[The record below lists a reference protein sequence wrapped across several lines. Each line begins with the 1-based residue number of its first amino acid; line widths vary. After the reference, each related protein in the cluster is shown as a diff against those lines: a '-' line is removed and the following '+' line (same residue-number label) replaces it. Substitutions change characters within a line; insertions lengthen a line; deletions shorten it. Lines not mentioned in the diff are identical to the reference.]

1 MRRTGF
7 YFTIAAAVLL
17 FIIQGCA
24 KTDVPKQ
31 NEADKF
37 IISGAGGDVSV
48 TIAELIKDYKPVTMT
63 VTSVNSSG
71 EKNQLKVTG
80 ALFKDVL
87 KSKGIDPA
95 SFSTVRTISGDSY
108 SIEIPEEI
116 ISAREIVLVYKIDG
130 EFLNEKSRPLKIVI
144 PDERAM
150 YWARNVVK
158 IELIQRK
165 HTVMTDKIVF
175 LESAYKNLKQ
185 TKYLYYENNDL
196 AVSVKDLL
204 SAYSPASDSGLCF
217 ITTDSLK
224 RTETKENAMI
234 SFIKFTGKG
243 KPLFLSPDLP
253 GGMYIKNVVL
263 FKQQN
268 VCYYSLESAML
279 QNPSL
284 TLPDIFKTSEFAE
297 SVEYRL
303 TTLTGDTITASGDEL
318 RSCKIS
324 FESSA
329 YSCLF
334 DGKEKPLKDILTV
347 EKIY

>member
-1 MRRTGF
+1 MRSIK
-7 YFTIAAAVLL
+7 YCLILVSIMLL
-17 FIIQGCA
+17 LIQSCA
-24 KTDVPKQ
+24 KTDTPKQ
-31 NEADKF
+31 NDADKF
-37 IISGAGGDVSV
+37 MISGPTGDVTV
-48 TIAELIKDYKPVTMT
+48 TIAELIKDYTPITTT
-63 VTSVNSSG
+63 VTSINSSG
-71 EKNQLKVTG
+71 EKNQMNVTG

-95 SFSTVRTISGDSY
+95 SFTTLRTISGDSY

-116 ISAREIVLVYKIDG
+116 ISAREIILVYKIEG
-130 EFLNEKSRPLKIVI
+130 EFLNEKTRPLKIVI

-158 IELIQRK
+158 IELIQK
-165 HTVMTDKIVF
+165 KQTVTTDKIVF

-185 TKYLYYENNDL
+185 TNYMYYENNDL

-204 SAYSPASDSGLCF
+204 SAYSSASDSGLYF

-224 RTETKENAMI
+224 RTETKENALI

-268 VCYYSLESAML
+268 VCYYSLESGML

-284 TLPDIFKTSEFAE
+284 TLSDIFRASEFAE
-297 SVEYRL
+297 SADYRI
-303 TTLTGDTITASGDEL
+303 TTLKGDTITAEGDKL
-318 RSCKIS
+318 QSSRIS
-324 FESSA
+324 FGNGV
-329 YSCLF
+329 YSCVF
-334 DGKEKPLKDILTV
+334 EGKEKPLQDILTV